1 MDSLSPVAP
10 FRVVN
15 IGNGAPVPLTDFIA
29 AIETATGRP
38 ALRNLLPMQ
47 PGDVPATWADAR
59 LIEALVGRLP
69 HTDIQTGVTRFV
81 DWYRGWNG
89 S

>member
-15 IGNGAPVPLTDFIA
+15 IGNGAPVQLTDFIA
-29 AIETATGRP
+29 AIESVTGRTAT
-38 ALRNLLPMQ
+38 RNLLPMQ
-47 PGDVPATWADAR
+47 PGDVPATWADAS
-59 LIEALVGRLP
+59 LIEALVGQLP
-69 HTDIQTGVTRFV
+69 RTDITEGVARFV

-89 S
+89 